1 MSEEDHSANGV
12 DWNSIAAEAL
22 LKLSRIERLTMEQTA
37 KLARFE
43 DMDRHFSTIAD
54 NTYSIANEM
63 QLARAERAG
72 LIEIASGKRQVPM
85 WLHILTLAAFGTI
98 IIVLL
103 VKVLNIDVEIEK
115 DGLRAKPA
123 IHTNP

>member
-1 MSEEDHSANGV
+1 MTDEDHSANGV

-22 LKLSRIERLTMEQTA
+22 SKLGRIERLTMEQTA

-43 DMDRHFSTIAD
+43 DMDRHFSAIAES
-54 NTYSIANEM
+54 TGSIASEM
-63 QLARAERAG
+63 QIARTERTH
-72 LIEIASGKRQVPM
+72 LIDVASGKRQVPM

-103 VKVLNIDVEIEK
+103 VKVLNIDVAIER

-123 IHTNP
+123 THSNP

>member
-1 MSEEDHSANGV
+1 
-12 DWNSIAAEAL
+12 
-22 LKLSRIERLTMEQTA
+22 MEQTA
-37 KLARFE
+37 KLSRLE
-43 DMDRHFSTIAD
+43 DMDTHFSAIA
-54 NTYSIANEM
+54 NSTSSIANEI

-72 LIEIASGKRQVPM
+72 LIEIASGKKQVPM

-103 VKVLNIDVEIEK
+103 VKVLNIDVAIER

-123 IHTNP
+123 THSNP